1 MGNGSTKYLDSNR
14 NNDDD
19 PQNSN
24 HQAVFVSTAQSAS
37 VVTAYI
43 GVGAGSVGGATHI
56 GSNSSNFSFFRSRTS
71 ATAVLSL
78 SAASTGLIGMSR
90 ASSSNFSY
98 RAAGA
103 SAVSNTASQ
112 TPFNG
117 NVVIFNRVTTT
128 GFVDARLAFYSIG
141 ESLNLA
147 LLDARVT
154 TLINAFAAAIP

>member
-1 MGNGSTKYLDSNR
+1 
-14 NNDDD
+14 
-19 PQNSN
+19 
-24 HQAVFVSTAQSAS
+24 
-37 VVTAYI
+37 
-43 GVGAGSVGGATHI
+43 
-56 GSNSSNFSFFRSRTS
+56 
-71 ATAVLSL
+71 
-78 SAASTGLIGMSR
+78 MSR

-128 GFVDARLAFYSIG
+128 GFTGARLAFYSIG
-141 ESLNLA
+141 ESLDLA
-147 LLDARVT
+147 LLDTRVT